1 MRSRRIPRVFAARAT
16 ALAAAC
22 APSASGPGT
31 QPARATNARGAIR
44 IIRSPVSYHE
54 RPFQPGKY
62 GEEILA
68 NSAD

>member
-1 MRSRRIPRVFAARAT
+1 MRPARISKVFAARAL

-22 APSASGPGT
+22 APSAS
-31 QPARATNARGAIR
+31 RAIR
-44 IIRSPVSYHE
+44 IIRSPVSHNE
-54 RPFQPGKY
+54 RSFQPGKY

>member
-1 MRSRRIPRVFAARAT
+1 VFAAWAM
-16 ALAAAC
+16 ALGGRLR
-22 APSASGPGT
+22 S
-31 QPARATNARGAIR
+31 AIR
-44 IIRSPVSYHE
+44 IIRSPVSYNE